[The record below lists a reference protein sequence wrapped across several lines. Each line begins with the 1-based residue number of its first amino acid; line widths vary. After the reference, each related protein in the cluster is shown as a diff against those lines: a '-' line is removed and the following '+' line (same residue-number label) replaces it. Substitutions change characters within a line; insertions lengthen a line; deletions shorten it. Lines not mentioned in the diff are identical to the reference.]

1 MRLRLSEAYA
11 RFCLALIVS
20 VCALPARA
28 NEESPSPERAVPG
41 TLNYVEGAVSINSQR
56 VTAKSI
62 GSAQLGTGQSLAT
75 GVGKAEILLTP
86 GVFLRVGDNST
97 VRMIS
102 SGLTDTE
109 IGLDKGHAIVEVA
122 EIHPENDLRIVA
134 DGETTELLK
143 TGLYD
148 FDLNQQQLR
157 VFEGK
162 AEVLFGDGH
171 FNVKGSRE
179 VPLEAGQKLKP
190 QKFNKKDSEADDL
203 YRWSSLRSSYVAEA
217 NVDAASIYAN
227 SGWGP
232 WGPGW
237 WGAGWYWD
245 PWFDDFTFIPG
256 DGIFYSPFGW
266 GFYSPW
272 WVSQAPFY
280 GYGGYG
286 GGYGGYRSY
295 VHAPRVVHHFST
307 DPHAWGAGNHYVASP
322 GYAHGVYHG
331 AGSSGGFH
339 SGGRFGGFGGGIRG
353 GGMHGGGFGGG
364 VRSGGFSGGGFHGG
378 GFHGGVGFHGGG
390 GSHGH

>member
-1 MRLRLSEAYA
+1 MRLRQFEGFAA
-11 RFCLALIVS
+11 FVLALLFFVFA
-20 VCALPARA
+20 VPARA
-28 NEESPSPERAVPG
+28 SEGNTSPERAVPG
-41 TLNYVEGAVSINSQR
+41 TLNYVEGTVSIDAQAVN
-56 VTAKSI
+56 AKAI
-62 GSAQLGTGQSLAT
+62 GSAQLENGQSLTT
-75 GVGKAEILLTP
+75 GAGKAEILLTP

-102 SGLTDTE
+102 SGLTNTE
-109 IGLDKGHAIVEVA
+109 VGVDRGHAMVEVA
-122 EIHPENDLRIVA
+122 EIHPENDIRIVA

-162 AEVLFGDGH
+162 AEVAYGDGH
-171 FNVKGSRE
+171 FDVKGGHE
-179 VPLEAGQKLKP
+179 VPLQAGLKEK
-190 QKFNKKDSEADDL
+190 QHKFDKKAYATDDL

-245 PWFDDFTFIPG
+245 PWFDGFTFIPG

-272 WVSQAPFY
+272 WVYAAPFYGGY

-286 GGYGGYRSY
+286 YRRPGVY
-295 VHAPRVVHHFST
+295 HHFSSNY
-307 DPHAWGAGNHYVASP
+307 HAWGGGNHYVGSSA
-322 GYAHGVYHG
+322 YAHGVYRG
-331 AGSSGGFH
+331 VGSSGGFR
-339 SGGRFGGFGGGIRG
+339 SGARFGGFGGGMRA
-353 GGMHGGGFGGG
+353 GFGGG
-364 VRSGGFSGGGFHGG
+364 GTRGGFGGGGFHGG
-378 GFHGGVGFHGGG
+378 GFGGFHGGG
-390 GSHGH
+390 FGGGSHGGGGHGH